1 MYLLCSSS
9 SRLSKSFKVLFFPFF
24 FFKYTEKSLFDVGR
38 LPRYHVCSALN
49 VKRLPTDG

>member
-9 SRLSKSFKVLFFPFF
+9 SRLSKSFKVLFFPF